1 MVGYC
6 KGSLPTPC
14 LQEMIGSLWK
24 HGANPRTCLIFL
36 FPATSGKKEILLP
49 LPFSLFFWFLHLFI
63 FETLF
68 RLFFPFLFSHSS
80 LPLFL
85 SSSFPLA
92 FLNSSFSFFFPLRF
106 LFRLFFSSFFVK
118 DLLLRFQRCKTMWC
132 FRSLQKFFF
141 INRGPFVEISLPWDS
156 Y

>member
-49 LPFSLFFWFLHLFI
+49 LPFSLFFGFCIYLFLKHCFV
-63 FETLF
+63 
-68 RLFFPFLFSHSS
+68 SSS
-80 LPLFL
+80 LFYFLIPLFL
-85 SSSFPLA
+85 SSSCPLA